1 MILCVFDSIGVMIQ
15 LRLETT
21 YEAQR
26 GDAVFIGTRH
36 SFEFLETQFLY
47 PQVSPPDLSP
57 RHEVKAAAHETGRR
71 LRIARENAR
80 MTQAATAREVN
91 IDRTTVADIE
101 QGGRPPT
108 AGELLRFCEAFGIS
122 ANKILCEESVFA
134 GLAARF
140 RTEYSELEAAERE
153 AVDTLNYLV
162 EAEIEFERVLGVKR
176 AFNCPPERP
185 LQPGPARKQAEAD
198 AVELRQWLGL
208 GNEPI
213 LDVVSMME
221 ERLGIRVYRHAINPC
236 IAGLFVWDESMG
248 ACVLLCSSHQRE
260 QIQLTAAHALG
271 HFLTARSTPLI
282 VYRDRKPQS
291 RIEKYANQ
299 FAKALLMP
307 RLGLERRFADVAR
320 GNSNLTRRQV
330 LRLSRS
336 FGVFREV
343 LVRRLKDLKLART
356 RTWEQLMNTGSAAVR
371 QTEQIAGPPTR
382 LDAATNSPPIRPRVT
397 LLVQE
402 AWRRELYS
410 EGQLSRMLR
419 LHRRDL
425 RKIIYEAQISGSEV
439 VPYR

>member
-1 MILCVFDSIGVMIQ
+1 MILCLFDSSGVMIQ
-15 LRLETT
+15 LRLDTT
-21 YEAQR
+21 NEAQR
-26 GDAVFIGTRH
+26 GDAVFIGRRH

-47 PQVSPPDLSP
+47 SQVSPPDLSP
-57 RHEVKAAAHETGRR
+57 GHVIKSTAHETGRR

-80 MTQAATAREVN
+80 MTQTATAREVN
-91 IDRTTVADIE
+91 IDHTTVADIE

-122 ANKILCEESVFA
+122 ANKILCEESVFT

-162 EAEIEFERVLGVKR
+162 EAEIEFERMLGVKR

-221 ERLGIRVYRHAINPC
+221 ERLGIRVYRHAITPR

-260 QIQLTAAHALG
+260 QIQLTAAHVLG
-271 HFLTARSTPLI
+271 HFLTSRSAPLI

-291 RIEKYANQ
+291 RAEKYANQ
-299 FAKALLMP
+299 FAKAFLMP
-307 RLGLERRFADVAR
+307 RSGLEPRLSDLTR
-320 GNSNLTRRQV
+320 GNSNLTRRHAI
-330 LRLSRS
+330 LLSDL
-336 FGVFREV
+336 FGVTLEV
-343 LVRRLKDLKLART
+343 IVRRLEELKFVKSG
-356 RTWEQLMNTGSAAVR
+356 TWERMVGDDGVSICQDAH
-371 QTEQIAGPPTR
+371 IADFPPR
-382 LDAATNSPPIRPRVT
+382 LDAATNSLPIPLRVT

-425 RKIIYEAQISGSEV
+425 RKIICEARISGSEMES
-439 VPYR
+439 RR